1 MNNIKGNLLII
12 SGPTAVGKTQ
22 ISIELAKKL
31 NGEIISA
38 DSMQIY
44 KYMNIG
50 AAKISKEEMQDVPHH
65 LIDIIEPHENF
76 TVADFKEKALTA
88 IDLVNGNKKLP
99 ILVGGTG
106 LYIDSI
112 LYNHN
117 FTDAN
122 KDEEYRKYLEELANS
137 KGKEYVHELLKDIDY
152 SSYIKLHPN
161 NLKRVIRA
169 LEVYK
174 VSGKPFSDYEEESN
188 EYKINYDV
196 HYYVLTMDRERL
208 YDRINKRVDIM
219 LEMGLINE
227 VRALKEK
234 GYTPEMQSM
243 KGIGYKEILYYLN
256 GELTLE
262 DAVEMIKQ
270 GSRNYAKRQLTWFRK
285 NPRIKWINKDDFCN
299 DSEIVN
305 YIISDINNEYIVN
318 N

>member
-1 MNNIKGNLLII
+1 MDKKEDNLLII

-22 ISIELAKKL
+22 ISIEVAKKL

-50 AAKISKEEMQDVPHH
+50 AAKISNMEMQGIHHH
-65 LIDIIEPHENF
+65 LIDIVEPHESF
-76 TVADFKEKALTA
+76 TVVDFKERALYA
-88 IDLVNGNKKLP
+88 INAIRENNKLP

-112 LYNHN
+112 LYDLN

-122 KDEEYRKYLEELANS
+122 KDEDYRTYLQELAKD
-137 KGKEYVHELLKDIDY
+137 KGNTCVHEMLKDIDY
-152 SSYIKLHPN
+152 ASYLKLHPN

-174 VSGKPFSDYEEESN
+174 VSGKPFSFFEESSS
-188 EYKINYDV
+188 EYSINSNV
-196 HYYVLTMDRERL
+196 HFFVLTMNREKL
-208 YDRINKRVDIM
+208 YERINYRVDKMI
-219 LEMGLINE
+219 EMGLIEE
-227 VRALKEK
+227 VRSLKDK
-234 GYTPEMQSM
+234 GYTPDMQSM

-256 GELTLE
+256 GELSLE
-262 DAVEMIKQ
+262 DAIMMIKK

-285 NPRIKWINKDDFCN
+285 NPKVQWLDKDSFKTED
-299 DSEIVN
+299 EIIN
-305 YIISDINNEYIVN
+305 YIISKVNEGKIQS
-318 N
+318 

>member
-88 IDLVNGNKKLP
+88 IDLVTQNKKLP

-112 LYNHN
+112 LYNHY

-122 KDEEYRKYLEELANS
+122 KDEEYRKYLDELANS

-152 SSYIKLHPN
+152 SSYVKLHPN

-285 NPRIKWINKDDFCN
+285 NPRIKWINKDDFYN